1 MSHKLTD
8 EQIASVCL
16 SYRHDFGLL
25 PDEDKRR
32 LMFEAREWERAFA
45 KEHTIEAA
53 TLLARIAELEAERTR
68 LRAAVV
74 TARDGY
80 ISERATGKPV
90 LESWRERTLE
100 MLDKALGDNARVQP
114 P

>member
-1 MSHKLTD
+1 MIHKLT
-8 EQIASVCL
+8 
-16 SYRHDFGLL
+16 
-25 PDEDKRR
+25 PDELADKCEAW
-32 LMFEAREWERAFA
+32 LQSGGGASNIVDAFEAGYRQCE
-45 KEHTIEAA
+45 EACTA
-53 TLLARIAELEAERTR
+53 PLLARIAELEAERTR

-100 MLDKALGDNARVQP
+100 MLDKALGDNTGVER
-114 P
+114 

>member
-8 EQIASVCL
+8 EQIDALCKPGRASRWNGDGRQ
-16 SYRHDFGLL
+16 YDRDT
-25 PDEDKRR
+25 
-32 LMFEAREWERAFA
+32 ARI
-45 KEHTIEAA
+45 IESACTA
-53 TLLARIAELEAERTR
+53 PLLARIEALEAERTR

-80 ISERATGKPV
+80 ISERATSKPV

-100 MLDKALGDNARVQP
+100 MLDRALEDNTERSAQS
-114 P
+114 